1 MAGAASCRE
10 LTSSAQDTIQNPKS
24 PSKSQSGD
32 GAFLG
37 ERGEPGGAPA
47 TWRFLCATS
56 APHPA
61 APRDTA
67 DTSRT
72 PCSEKRLPLRSL
84 WGSPFLFSFLPP
96 FLPSPVPS
104 VSGRCAAGGARG
116 TPERLGTAGLG
127 LARPGT
133 AGLGAAARQAE
144 AGPNFG
150 SSAGPRA
157 ARRGVCG
164 CRYRRL
170 LLPTRAERSPVI

>member
-1 MAGAASCRE
+1 MPFCTAPCSSQRHGSHLPHPVLRE
-10 LTSSAQDTIQNPKS
+10 S
-24 PSKSQSGD
+24 PS
-32 GAFLG
+32 
-37 ERGEPGGAPA
+37 P
-47 TWRFLCATS
+47 
-56 APHPA
+56 
-61 APRDTA
+61 
-67 DTSRT
+67 
-72 PCSEKRLPLRSL
+72 RSL
-84 WGSPFLFSFLPP
+84 RGSPFLLSFLPA
-96 FLPSPVPS
+96 FLPPVPS